1 MRAAHG
7 NPTSLQP
14 RCVTIVPVRMID
26 LRSSAHVESMICGKW
41 WWGGVGRWVGGGG
54 GEQIGTS
61 TVAGAPFMT
70 TSHPTTA
77 DAAAETQQAH
87 AQSLQS
93 SAITR
98 RPWSMLEPRILGALL
113 LPAVLVALVLGRSAW
128 DEPRL
133 FLPIALHVLATV
145 SLYCLMRSTVSSP
158 FPAAAS
164 AMLFLVFPLHHEVVY
179 APISG
184 NDAVRE
190 AVRACVSLTLVCVS
204 AIGLHRIVRADPR
217 APIVA
222 WPAMMAIGVV
232 LGRFGVQFVGVA
244 AVAGT
249 LAIIAAIAVRPV
261 ILRAVWASTAFAMS
275 LAVGVVWREWGSSPT
290 MWQRFYDYNPFNDLV
305 AASVG
310 AAAFGFSILNTPTG
324 MMLLSVLALA
334 AITWLAW
341 ACITSLSS
349 DSRPSGLILADEAGD
364 PPSYERLWAWHGA
377 WWLLGPAIAA
387 SAILFAASIRWLA
400 PVAVALYP
408 FAAGLAILAAVAI
421 DALIRA
427 FQSSSA
433 SRAAVAGV
441 VSVIVVGAIGW
452 SALVHVG
459 WQSAFVRARAFD
471 RSVITQ
477 LARVTRDPPEHARY
491 LALRVVSPPIATGY
505 ATFDGAI
512 PHNLSPDVFDQ
523 TSFRSAIGRN
533 DVHLR
538 GLRDDAAQAFQW
550 SDENGMMLWGP
561 YCSPYFPGE
570 SPAPWSQVV
579 PFIVDRQGRVN
590 LVRRLVFTKSDGATV
605 RVDLPYVAGLRAR
618 GVELG
623 PTRVIRLDAVATPD
637 E

>member
-1 MRAAHG
+1 M
-7 NPTSLQP
+7 
-14 RCVTIVPVRMID
+14 
-26 LRSSAHVESMICGKW
+26 
-41 WWGGVGRWVGGGG
+41 GGGG

-61 TVAGAPFMT
+61 TVAVAPFMT

-77 DAAAETQQAH
+77 DAAASTPQAH
-87 AQSLQS
+87 VQPPLLT
-93 SAITR
+93 AIAR
-98 RPWSMLEPRILGALL
+98 RPWSMLEPRVLGALL
-113 LPAVLVALVLGRSAW
+113 LPAALVALVLGRSAW
-128 DEPRL
+128 DQPRL
-133 FLPIALHVLATV
+133 FIPIAAHVLATA
-145 SLYCLMRSTVSSP
+145 SLYFLMRSAVSSA
-158 FPAAAS
+158 FPAAAG
-164 AMLFLVFPLHHEVVY
+164 AVLFLVFPLHHEVVY

-184 NDAVRE
+184 HDAVRE
-190 AVRACVSLTLVCVS
+190 AVRSCVSLTLVCVS

-222 WPAMMAIGVV
+222 WPAMVAMGVV

-261 ILRAVWASTAFAMS
+261 MLRAVRASTAFALS
-275 LAVGVVWREWGSSPT
+275 LAAGVVWRKWGSAPSPWRAFDDFET
-290 MWQRFYDYNPFNDLV
+290 LTDLA

-310 AAAFGFSILNTPTG
+310 AAAFGWSILNTPTG

-334 AITWLAW
+334 AITWLVW
-341 ACITSLSS
+341 ACITSSSS
-349 DSRPSGLILADEAGD
+349 DTRPSGLVLAHAAGD
-364 PPSYERLWAWHGA
+364 PPSYQRLWAWHGA
-377 WWLLGPAIAA
+377 WWLLGPALAA
-387 SAILFAASIRWLA
+387 TAILFAESIRWLA

-408 FAAGLAILAAVAI
+408 FAAGLAVLAAVAI
-421 DALIRA
+421 DALVRA
-427 FQSSSA
+427 FRRSA
-433 SRAAVAGV
+433 PARAAVAAVVGV
-441 VSVIVVGAIGW
+441 IAVGAIGW

-491 LALRVVSPPIATGY
+491 LALRVVSPPIATGH

-523 TSFRSAIGRN
+523 TAFRSAIGRN